1 MCENW
6 QLDYFAKIKE
16 ERAAKTPP
24 ASPMKTPTKPR
35 RLAEG
40 KANGGVPL
48 SVVMVLLVLL
58 IGAVF
63 AALHYRKNCASLG
76 SISAAGWSANASRA
90 SSQDLMVVAIDH
102 AIEVMS
108 DQHALL
114 MVLVKDPAM
123 EFFEAVATENS
134 SSMNVTAIS
143 ARCGVNSSAGEFRQR
158 HVELSRNTFNDI
170 SAVLSLGIST
180 AKSARELIDV
190 LQTAREELNTKG
202 KQIAAEAALLLAKTE
217 RLEADLSQETLARIG
232 VESVLSKTSAN
243 LTKTWRLWQAVT
255 ADLTNERHGHSG
267 E

>member
-40 KANGGVPL
+40 KATGGVPL

-63 AALHYRKNCASLG
+63 SALHYRKNCASLG
-76 SISAAGWSANASRA
+76 VISAAGWSANASRA
-90 SSQDLMVVAIDH
+90 SSQDLMVAAIDN
-102 AIEVMS
+102 AIKVMS

-114 MVLVKDPAM
+114 MVSVKDPAM
-123 EFFEAVATENS
+123 ECFEPVATENS
-134 SSMNVTAIS
+134 SSINVTTSIG
-143 ARCGVNSSAGEFRQR
+143 RCGVNSSAGGLGQR
-158 HVELSRNTFNDI
+158 DIELSRKTFNDT
-170 SAVLSLGIST
+170 STVLSLGIST
-180 AKSARELIDV
+180 AKSARELIEV

-202 KQIAAEAALLLAKTE
+202 KQMAAEAALLLAKTQ
-217 RLEADLSQETLARIG
+217 RLETDLSQETLARMG
-232 VESVLSKTSAN
+232 AESVLSKTSAN
-243 LTKTWRLWQAVT
+243 LTKTWRLWQAAT